1 MGIACQRSVK
11 TSSQGAAIY
20 AQAESAF
27 GEGDTDKAIQLLQ
40 ESLASYE
47 KEGNEEGMA
56 TVWLAMAQVLTN
68 EMQTDSALTLV
79 SRAMQMQVDDSLH
92 AALLNEMGSI
102 HTIRGDFRQAVLFF
116 RQAIEKGGAAFHGED
131 KAVACG
137 NIAIAYRRLDMPDSA
152 RYFLEQGIMEARE
165 VGDDEDLAFLYNN
178 LATSLSQMNRHEEAL
193 EACHQAAAAAAK
205 ADAVMDALNAQ
216 VNEAQILL
224 QVGKEEEALRLL
236 EEALPKTDSLGI
248 VALQVKTLTYLLH
261 TCIKKDDIVKMQK
274 YMEQGERLLS
284 QIPPSGIQASGL
296 QGAMAEVKIHQGDY
310 PRALSILEQI
320 DPAALQNGAYLRDG
334 YLRQKA
340 RCMAGVGHFAEA
352 YRLEQQAADAADTIR
367 SAAAQRQ
374 LSELSAQLKA
384 QERETEIARLN
395 KVATRRQL
403 YIALFAA
410 GFAILALLA
419 AFYVFQLR
427 RRKER
432 ELAQKYLEGLERER
446 ARFARELHDG
456 ACNEL
461 LGIGMTIHSQSEQP
475 EQVAG
480 RIRQL
485 RDTLRRISHE
495 LMPPQFDDASL
506 DVVLHH
512 YLTHIKTPDF
522 NVSYSATGDFSM
534 LPKHVAYELYRITQ
548 ETMGN
553 IITHASATKA
563 QVALTRDAKVVRL
576 SITDNGTWSE
586 KDTQESGGIGLRS
599 IGERAKSIDATLAT
613 SHDAEGTV
621 TTVAVSL

>member
-1 MGIACQRSVK
+1 M
-11 TSSQGAAIY
+11 
-20 AQAESAF
+20 
-27 GEGDTDKAIQLLQ
+27 
-40 ESLASYE
+40 
-47 KEGNEEGMA
+47 
-56 TVWLAMAQVLTN
+56 
-68 EMQTDSALTLV
+68 
-79 SRAMQMQVDDSLH
+79 
-92 AALLNEMGSI
+92 
-102 HTIRGDFRQAVLFF
+102 
-116 RQAIEKGGAAFHGED
+116 
-131 KAVACG
+131 
-137 NIAIAYRRLDMPDSA
+137 
-152 RYFLEQGIMEARE
+152 
-165 VGDDEDLAFLYNN
+165 
-178 LATSLSQMNRHEEAL
+178 
-193 EACHQAAAAAAK
+193 
-205 ADAVMDALNAQ
+205 
-216 VNEAQILL
+216 
-224 QVGKEEEALRLL
+224 
-236 EEALPKTDSLGI
+236 
-248 VALQVKTLTYLLH
+248 
-261 TCIKKDDIVKMQK
+261 
-274 YMEQGERLLS
+274 
-284 QIPPSGIQASGL
+284 
-296 QGAMAEVKIHQGDY
+296 
-310 PRALSILEQI
+310 
-320 DPAALQNGAYLRDG
+320 
-334 YLRQKA
+334 
-340 RCMAGVGHFAEA
+340 
-352 YRLEQQAADAADTIR
+352 
-367 SAAAQRQ
+367 
-374 LSELSAQLKA
+374 
-384 QERETEIARLN
+384 
-395 KVATRRQL
+395 ATRRQL